1 MPDLLIEL
9 LSEEIPARMQQRA
22 SLDFEKLL
30 TDGISELGLSYE
42 SSAAF
47 TTPRRLVLVL
57 ENVSSNSHSRS
68 EEKRGPRTDA
78 PEKAIQG
85 FLKSTGF
92 DLTQLEIRQEKKG
105 EFYYATFQTKGR
117 DAAEV
122 ISVVLEKIIRNFPW
136 PKSMRW
142 GETSLKWVRPL
153 HSIVCILYDDN
164 ESKTVDINIE
174 GISSGDKTYGHR
186 FMGSGEFAVTSFED
200 YVSKLKKNHVVLDPS
215 ERAEIILQ
223 EIKNQAFAQGLE
235 LINDF
240 SLLNEVV
247 GLVEWPVVLLGK
259 LEDEFLALPAEV
271 LQTSMREHQ
280 KFFSIR
286 NPKDNKVVQFATVAN
301 RETPDGGSTILAGNQ
316 KVLSARLSDAK
327 FFWDNDLRTIKTNGL
342 DIWLEKLKKVTFHNK
357 LGSQFERIERISN
370 LSEIIAKKIACDP
383 KLAKDAAYISKA
395 DLSSEMVY
403 EFPELQ
409 GIMGTYYAKKAGY
422 AASVS
427 ETCKDHYAPL
437 GPSDEVPGSPIST
450 VVALADKIDTLTN
463 FWAIEEK
470 PTGSKDPFALR
481 RSALGM
487 IRIIIE
493 NDIRISLS
501 EILALGNKNAD
512 IEDLKEFIYQRM
524 KVFLREKELRH
535 DIIDAC
541 LSIDN
546 EDDLALSVKK
556 SFALMEFIKTSDG
569 SNLIQGFKRAN
580 NILLQAE
587 KNDGVEYSFG
597 ADLKYAKE
605 DAELNLFSVLD
616 SEEVK
621 IKASLERED
630 FVEAMN
636 SMANLRAPIDSFFE
650 TVQINS
656 DVDHIRR
663 NRLNLLSRIC
673 KLCLSVADL
682 TKVEG

>member
-9 LSEEIPARMQQRA
+9 LSEEIPARMQRRA

-57 ENVSSNSHSRS
+57 ENVSSKSLSRS
-68 EEKRGPRTDA
+68 EERRGPRTDA

-92 DLTQLEIRQEKKG
+92 DLSQLEVRQEKKG

-117 DAAEV
+117 AAADV

-142 GETSLKWVRPL
+142 GQTSLKWVRPL
-153 HSIVCILYDDN
+153 HSIVCILYDDDG
-164 ESKTVDINIE
+164 SKVVDMNIE

-186 FMGSGEFAVTSFED
+186 FMGSGEFSVTSFED
-200 YVSKLKKNHVVLDPS
+200 YASKLKKNHVVLDPS

-235 LINDF
+235 LIDDP

-247 GLVEWPVVLLGK
+247 GLIEWPVVLLGK
-259 LEDEFLALPAEV
+259 LEDEFLSLPAEV

-286 NPKDNKVVQFATVAN
+286 NPRDNTVVQFATVAN
-301 RETPDGGSTILAGNQ
+301 RETPDVGSTILTGNQ

-327 FFWDNDLRTIKTNGL
+327 FFWDNDLRTIKTHGL

-357 LGSQFERIERISN
+357 LGSQFKRVERIIN
-370 LSEIIAKKIACDP
+370 LSEIIAKKIGCDP

-409 GIMGTYYAKKAGY
+409 GVMGTYYARKAGY

-501 EILALGNKNAD
+501 EILALGNKKAD

-524 KVFLREKELRH
+524 KVFLREKGLRH
-535 DIIDAC
+535 DIIDA
-541 LSIDN
+541 
-546 EDDLALSVKK
+546 
-556 SFALMEFIKTSDG
+556 
-569 SNLIQGFKRAN
+569 FKRAN

-616 SEEVK
+616 NEEVK
-621 IKASLERED
+621 IKTSLERED

-636 SMANLRAPIDSFFE
+636 SMANLRPPIDTFFE

>member
-1 MPDLLIEL
+1 
-9 LSEEIPARMQQRA
+9 
-22 SLDFEKLL
+22 
-30 TDGISELGLSYE
+30 
-42 SSAAF
+42 
-47 TTPRRLVLVL
+47 
-57 ENVSSNSHSRS
+57 
-68 EEKRGPRTDA
+68 
-78 PEKAIQG
+78 
-85 FLKSTGF
+85 
-92 DLTQLEIRQEKKG
+92 
-105 EFYYATFQTKGR
+105 
-117 DAAEV
+117 
-122 ISVVLEKIIRNFPW
+122 
-136 PKSMRW
+136 
-142 GETSLKWVRPL
+142 
-153 HSIVCILYDDN
+153 
-164 ESKTVDINIE
+164 
-174 GISSGDKTYGHR
+174 
-186 FMGSGEFAVTSFED
+186 MGSGEFSVTSFED
-200 YVSKLKKNHVVLDPS
+200 YAAKLKKNYVVLDPS

-223 EIKNQAFAQGLE
+223 EMKNQAFAQGLE
-235 LINDF
+235 LINDL

-247 GLVEWPVVLLGK
+247 GLIEWPVVLLGK
-259 LEDEFLALPAEV
+259 LEDEFLSLPAEV

-301 RETPDGGSTILAGNQ
+301 RETADGGSTILSGNQ

-327 FFWDNDLRTIKTNGL
+327 FFWDNDLRTIKTDGL
-342 DIWLEKLKKVTFHNK
+342 DIWLEKLKTVTFHNK
-357 LGSQFERIERISN
+357 LGSQFERVERIIN
-370 LSEIIAKKIACDP
+370 LSEIIAKKIGCDP

-501 EILALGNKNAD
+501 EILALGNKKAD

-541 LSIDN
+541 LSIDK